1 MLKIGFCDDDLSIL
15 KELQVLLDHYRV
27 EKNRELVYT
36 AYQSPLELLADM
48 EKGLRFD
55 ILFLDVL
62 MPGQTGMEAAREI
75 REFDTAVKIIF
86 LTSSAE
92 FAVESYTVG
101 SHEFYMNYAAK
112 NDLVY
117 LIDNGHFHPTESCA
131 DKLSSLLLF
140 SDKVALHLTRGVR
153 WDSDHVIALDDSLKE
168 MCREIVAC
176 DALDRVIIGSDY
188 FDASINRISA
198 WTVGFRNVEK
208 ALLSALCTPHTALKE
223 LQDTNQFTE
232 LMVRQEELKT
242 LPFGEVWDEYCRRN
256 GVPVDGAWFEEV
268 KKYEQNVLS
277 KRI

>member
-27 EKNRELVYT
+27 EKNRELAYT

-101 SHEFYMNYAAK
+101 AYFYQ
-112 NDLVY
+112 L
-117 LIDNGHFHPTESCA
+117 E
-131 DKLSSLLLF
+131 LL
-140 SDKVALHLTRGVR
+140 
-153 WDSDHVIALDDSLKE
+153 
-168 MCREIVAC
+168 
-176 DALDRVIIGSDY
+176 
-188 FDASINRISA
+188 
-198 WTVGFRNVEK
+198 
-208 ALLSALCTPHTALKE
+208 
-223 LQDTNQFTE
+223 
-232 LMVRQEELKT
+232 
-242 LPFGEVWDEYCRRN
+242 
-256 GVPVDGAWFEEV
+256 PVDGFSDCRVQKGGTAESDHALQDRNHTDRTGKTDLLRGYGPDTV
-268 KKYEQNVLS
+268 VLYGGWPDTGTS
-277 KRI
+277 GKVGRFGGTAGHI